1 LFNDDFS
8 FFKIIPSTFCL
19 FICRPVT
26 SKDGAWSPVITS
38 PRPPPLPLSPY
49 RFNDNTAAA
58 AVTLAAVAKPT
69 NIADS
74 YPPGDYGNPTKNSGY
89 PTLESGSISSGVNN
103 ELFYDDESYG
113 QQETFAYYDE
123 GEDKI
128 GESTEAPEV
137 VGTPGL
143 AGAPGA
149 PPPGAFGAPALGA
162 PVHSGAIFPDNTGKE
177 LFDPIPYSKHFQNW
191 FSSLTILGND
201 TK

>member
-1 LFNDDFS
+1 M
-8 FFKIIPSTFCL
+8 TFILPITCYL

-26 SKDGAWSPVITS
+26 STGAAWNPVLTS
-38 PRPPPLPLSPY
+38 PRPPLLLSPY

-74 YPPGDYGNPTKNSGY
+74 YPPGDYANPT
-89 PTLESGSISSGVNN
+89 SSGVNN
-103 ELFYDDESYG
+103 ELLYDDESYD

-128 GESTEAPEV
+128 GESTEAPEAL
-137 VGTPGL
+137 GTPGL

-149 PPPGAFGAPALGA
+149 PGAFGPALGA
-162 PVHSGAIFPDNTGKE
+162 PVHSGSIFPDNTGKE
-177 LFDPIPYSKHFQNW
+177 LSILYCKVNIFKIV
-191 FSSLTILGND
+191 SLDLQS
-201 TK
+201 